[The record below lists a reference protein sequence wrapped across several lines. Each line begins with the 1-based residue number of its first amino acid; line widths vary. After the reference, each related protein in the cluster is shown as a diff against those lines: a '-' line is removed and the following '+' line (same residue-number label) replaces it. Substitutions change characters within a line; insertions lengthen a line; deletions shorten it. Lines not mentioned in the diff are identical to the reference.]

1 MPIYFN
7 DVLIPEDETNALS
20 VNNANITEVY
30 ANGIS
35 VWAQQLFA
43 AQWSGNSIATSWDT
57 PGITTSGNLFQAHS
71 SFGSGAWIST
81 YTNGTFQAKTSS
93 VQFGLYDFYI
103 HGYGDNRIGISHAY
117 LAVSSGLN
125 FSING
130 GFSGAST
137 SGDLSLQSSGGLMR
151 MKELSNGSAGAWISL
166 T

>member
-7 DVLIPEDETNALS
+7 DVLIPEDEENALS

-43 AQWSGNSIATSWDT
+43 AQWSGNSIAPSWDT
-57 PGITTSGNLFQAHS
+57 PGITTSGNLFKSHS

-81 YTNGTFQAKTSS
+81 YTNGTFQAKTSEAM
-93 VQFGLYDFYI
+93 FGSSSFDI
-103 HGYGDNRIGISHAY
+103 RGYGDNRIGIRDEH
-117 LAVSSGLN
+117 LPVSSGLN

-137 SGDLSLQSSGGLMR
+137 SGYLSLQSSGGLMR
-151 MKELSNGSAGAWISL
+151 MEELYFESAGAWISL